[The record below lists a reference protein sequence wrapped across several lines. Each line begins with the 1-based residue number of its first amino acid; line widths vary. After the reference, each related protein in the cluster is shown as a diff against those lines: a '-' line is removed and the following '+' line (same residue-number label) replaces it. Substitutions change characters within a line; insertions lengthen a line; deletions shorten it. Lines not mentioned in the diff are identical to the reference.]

1 MTGNGPP
8 FPIGAKVQLKA
19 CNFGQP
25 GTVLRIERR
34 KVVVLWH
41 DLDYLAR
48 HSPESLMLAERNFSE
63 SGALPDARQEAGGRD
78 SESARNFYDIEQA
91 EVSLSP
97 LNSADV
103 RPMKIGL
110 LRKPLLR

>member
-48 HSPESLMLAERNFSE
+48 HSPEPPMLTSAHK
-63 SGALPDARQEAGGRD
+63 LP
-78 SESARNFYDIEQA
+78 S
-91 EVSLSP
+91 
-97 LNSADV
+97 V
-103 RPMKIGL
+103 RSRTL
-110 LRKPLLR
+110 EKPSTPTMTH